1 MSEHYHEIMKRY
13 MFPPDGGEWPDPLD
27 ENSKSNFDTLYKEIV
42 LHWVDNEF
50 DQASKKDE
58 LVEAAANALA
68 VVTDAGGTS
77 MDSVKTM
84 IRYFTLKLTEQ
95 HRRDVVNK
103 ILSDRLAADE

>member
-13 MFPPDGGEWPDPLD
+13 MHPPDGSEWPDPLD
-27 ENSKSNFDTLYKEIV
+27 ENSKLNFAMLYKEIV

-50 DQASKKDE
+50 KQASTRDD

-95 HRRDVVNK
+95 HRRDVVDRV
-103 ILSDRLAADE
+103 LSGWVAEDE